1 MSETA
6 TVTAK
11 NQITIPKGLREE
23 LGVKPG
29 DRLVFLR
36 TSEGKFL
43 VDVVKIPSEPAKF
56 LEGTLEDLEVD
67 AVTLKHSIHHMV
79 AKRTGEKLRVK

>member
-1 MSETA
+1 MSEIV

-43 VDVVKIPSEPAKF
+43 VDVVKIPSEPAKA
-56 LEGTLEDLEVD
+56 LEGTLEDLEMD
-67 AVTLKHSIHHMV
+67 AVTLKHAIHQMI